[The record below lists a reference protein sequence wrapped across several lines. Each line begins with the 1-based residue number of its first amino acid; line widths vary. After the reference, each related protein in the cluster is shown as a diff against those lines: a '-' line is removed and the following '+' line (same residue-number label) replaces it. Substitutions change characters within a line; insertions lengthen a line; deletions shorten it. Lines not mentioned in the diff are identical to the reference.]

1 MSFRGSVL
9 ITGVTGFTGP
19 YLRTALASRNY
30 AVVGIADRGV
40 SHAGDRVL
48 DLLDRAAVRRAVQ
61 ELRPDYIVHLAGV
74 SFPAHDSPEDFHRIH
89 EDGSRNLL
97 EAVADCAHA
106 CRKVVLASSAYV
118 YGCSTEVEIAETAPL
133 APVDPYGKSKLR
145 MELLAQAFFD
155 RVAVLLVRPFN
166 YTGVGQSE
174 RFIIPKLVAH
184 FRRRAAEIEL
194 ADTSVTRE
202 FLDVRDV
209 ADIYVDLIESGARS
223 EAVNLASGVGHTV
236 DSVIERLTALTGV
249 APRIARNSALDR
261 KTAVQRLVGS
271 PDKLKR
277 LTRTSFRPLGE
288 TLKWMLET

>member
-1 MSFRGSVL
+1 MSARGSVL
-9 ITGVTGFTGP
+9 ITGITGFTGP
-19 YLRTALASRNY
+19 YLRTALVSRDY
-30 AVVGIADRGV
+30 SVVGIAGRAV
-40 SHAGDRVL
+40 SHAGDRVV
-48 DLLDRAAVRRAVQ
+48 DLLDRAAVGRAVQ

-74 SFPAHDSPEDFHRIH
+74 SFPAHDSPEDFHRVH
-89 EDGSRNLL
+89 EEGSRNLL
-97 EAVADCAHA
+97 EAVADCGHP

-118 YGCSTEVEIAETAPL
+118 YGRSTEAEIDETAPL
-133 APVDPYGKSKLR
+133 DPVDAYGKSKLR

-155 RVAVLLVRPFN
+155 QVSVLLVRPFN

-209 ADIYVDLIESGARS
+209 ADVYVDLIESGACS

-236 DSVIERLTALTGV
+236 DSVIERLTAMTGL

-261 KTAVQRLVGS
+261 KTGVPRLVGS
-271 PDKLKR
+271 PGKLKR
-277 LTRTSFRPLGE
+277 LSRTSFRPLGE
-288 TLKWMLET
+288 TLKWMLKT